1 MHQYTEPRMG
11 IQSGIKAMLDVR
23 AARHKA
29 DTVIKFRLQ
38 KQGRRTYEPNLH
50 RCNSN
55 TNLRHLT
62 TGHIQLQ
69 IIMPQDGEW
78 AWFSRS
84 HDQGVGCTN
93 QGISPSFSVTLCKGT
108 LASELPLLRQALPV
122 FSATRQAQGKALASP
137 FAPGS
142 LMKQYHELSQPSF
155 SVDLNSD
162 GCYRSG
168 ISHLPLNPS
177 PSLQFP
183 LWVALAVE
191 QKES

>member
-1 MHQYTEPRMG
+1 M
-11 IQSGIKAMLDVR
+11 
-23 AARHKA
+23 
-29 DTVIKFRLQ
+29 
-38 KQGRRTYEPNLH
+38 
-50 RCNSN
+50 CNSS
-55 TNLRHLT
+55 TNNLT

-69 IIMPQDGEW
+69 IIMPQNFENGYLDCGEW
-78 AWFSRS
+78 TWFSRS
-84 HDQGVGCTN
+84 HDQGAGCTN

-142 LMKQYHELSQPSF
+142 LMRQYDELSQPSF
-155 SVDLNSD
+155 SVDLNGD